1 MTDRRLLRSNGRV
14 AHRTLQGRVT
24 AERFTDGLP
33 HRVIRPVTS
42 LRDTPKGARVRELLF
57 GEGFCVLEL
66 AGGVAFGFAQRDGYA
81 GYLEAAHLAPVG
93 AGATHV
99 ISARMTL
106 ALDRP
111 DFKRATEHL
120 PLSLGAQVRVTG
132 VEGRWAQAEGAGYI
146 PVAHLRPVAKPE
158 EDLVKVA
165 ERLLGTPYLWGGN
178 SAQGIDCS
186 GLVQVACIACAIP
199 CPGDSDQQ
207 EAGLGAPLAP
217 DAPLQRGDL
226 LFWRG
231 HVAWLCD
238 AQTLLHANAFH
249 MAVAHEPVHDA
260 IERIAAQGDGPV
272 TARKRVKGQCHD

>member
-14 AHRTLQGRVT
+14 AHSTLQGRVT

-33 HRVIRPVTS
+33 HRVIRPVAP
-42 LRDTPKGARVRELLF
+42 LRDTPEGGRTRELLF
-57 GEGFCVLEL
+57 GEAFCVLED
-66 AGGVAFGFAQRDGYA
+66 AGGMAFGYALRDGYV
-81 GYLEAAHLAPVG
+81 GYLEAAQLAP
-93 AGATHV
+93 ADAEATHV
-99 ISARMTL
+99 VSARMTL

-111 DFKRATEHL
+111 DFKRATAHL

-132 VEGRWAQAEGAGYI
+132 VEGRWARAERAGYV
-146 PVAHLRPVAKPE
+146 PVAHLRPVSELE
-158 EDLVKVA
+158 EDVVAVA

-186 GLVQVACIACAIP
+186 GLVQAACLACAIP

-217 DAPLQRGDL
+217 EAPLQRGDL

-231 HVAWLCD
+231 HVGWLCD

-249 MAVAHEPVHDA
+249 MAVAQEPVQDA
-260 IERIAAQGDGPV
+260 INRIAAQGDGPV
-272 TARKRVKGQCHD
+272 TARKRVKGQFHD